1 MFRALC
7 SLDGGAEM
15 SDTDNNR
22 VDEFV
27 QELMPWL
34 GSAATDT
41 DTSDDYH
48 CFRCGRVLQQSSMAE
63 ITGLCDHCRE
73 TVVLERTALANLE
86 YRATNEYG
94 EMLRNRMDKATQPKA
109 KRTLRERLV
118 SMLASTSACDW
129 EDCG

>member
-15 SDTDNNR
+15 SDTDSSR

-34 GSAATDT
+34 DT
-41 DTSDDYH
+41 PDT
-48 CFRCGRVLQQSSMAE
+48 
-63 ITGLCDHCRE
+63 TP
-73 TVVLERTALANLE
+73 VVLERTALANLE
-86 YRATNEYG
+86 YRAKTG
-94 EMLRNRMDKATQPKA
+94 EMLRAMAPDVDVAFTFTQPEA
-109 KRTLRERLV
+109 KRTLRERLIR
-118 SMLASTSACDW
+118 MLASTSACDW